1 MIEPHQMFTTWSG
14 VSGEPDVWCLTC
26 SAGKDEPVPW
36 QRCANNPTNSE
47 GLNP

>member
-1 MIEPHQMFTTWSG
+1 MSEPHQMFTTWSG
-14 VSGEPDVWCLTC
+14 VPGEPDVWCLTC
-26 SAGKDEPVPW
+26 SAGKDEPAPW